1 MTEESLVLIMT
12 VMLILNIVQAKKMR
26 KVICIQVTTMGI
38 PMQNGMMKYLL
49 RDIIVIMLIR
59 MMSY

>member
-1 MTEESLVLIMT
+1 MIEESLVLIMT

-26 KVICIQVTTMGI
+26 KVIFIQVTTMGI
-38 PMQNGMMKYLL
+38 PMQNGMMKYML
-49 RDIIVIMLIR
+49 RDIIVIMLIW